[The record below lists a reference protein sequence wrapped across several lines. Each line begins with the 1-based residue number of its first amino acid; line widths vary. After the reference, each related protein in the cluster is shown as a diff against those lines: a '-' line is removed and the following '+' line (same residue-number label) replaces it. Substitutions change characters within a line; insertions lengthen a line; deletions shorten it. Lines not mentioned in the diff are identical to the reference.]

1 MLQHG
6 KMIFEIR
13 PSGRDKGTAIEEFM
27 QEPPF
32 QARTPVFIGDDLT
45 DEDGCHVVNR
55 AGGHSIKVGAGETAA
70 RWRLADPAAARD
82 WLDGWVNA
90 YRR

>member
-1 MLQHG
+1 
-6 KMIFEIR
+6 
-13 PSGRDKGTAIEEFM
+13 
-27 QEPPF
+27 
-32 QARTPVFIGDDLT
+32 
-45 DEDGCHVVNR
+45 VNR

>member
-1 MLQHG
+1 M
-6 KMIFEIR
+6 
-13 PSGRDKGTAIEEFM
+13 AIEEFM
-27 QEPPF
+27 REAPF
-32 QARTPVFIGDDLT
+32 RGRRPVYLGDDLT
-45 DEDGCHVVNR
+45 DEHGFHVVNR
-55 AGGHSIKVGAGETAA
+55 EGGHSIKVGAGETAA